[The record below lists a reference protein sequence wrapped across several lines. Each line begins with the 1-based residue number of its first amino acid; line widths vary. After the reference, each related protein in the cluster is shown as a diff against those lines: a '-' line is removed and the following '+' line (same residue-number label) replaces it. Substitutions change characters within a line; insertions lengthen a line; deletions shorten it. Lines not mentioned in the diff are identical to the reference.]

1 LTSSLQQYFFQTTSF
16 NINVMPLGSWVVTTD
31 LSHRAYTGLD
41 ADFNQNFF
49 LWNAAIGRKFGKK
62 NEWDVRFRIFD
73 ILNQN
78 RSINRS
84 VTETYFEDVKTNV
97 LTRYIMLNL
106 TYNIRN
112 LKGGSNQE
120 IDPMRVKMIKY
131 WRGRHH

>member
-1 LTSSLQQYFFQTTSF
+1 
-16 NINVMPLGSWVVTTD
+16 MPLGSWVIATD
-31 LSHRAYTGLD
+31 ISHRVFTGLD

-49 LWNAAIGRKFGKK
+49 LWNASIGRKLGKK

-84 VTETYFEDVKTNV
+84 VTETYFEDVSTNV
-97 LTRYIMLNL
+97 LTRYVMLNL

-112 LKGGSNQE
+112 LKGGDNQD
-120 IDPMRVKMIKY
+120 IDPMRLKMMKY